1 MSISYSIPSFPT
13 ASLLPFS
20 SLSFFLSFIHLFRR
34 HEDTVR
40 ETDGQKDGEKSFS
53 PWFTA

>member
-40 ETDGQKDGEKSFS
+40 ETNGQKDGEKSFS